1 MDSNHD
7 VSQPYTPTSPAEDLD
22 NQAATMALE
31 ATIFESTVGAIHAY
45 YMKMEHN
52 KHVW

>member
-7 VSQPYTPTSPAEDLD
+7 VSQPYTSPAEDLD

-31 ATIFESTVGAIHAY
+31 ATILESTVGAIRAY